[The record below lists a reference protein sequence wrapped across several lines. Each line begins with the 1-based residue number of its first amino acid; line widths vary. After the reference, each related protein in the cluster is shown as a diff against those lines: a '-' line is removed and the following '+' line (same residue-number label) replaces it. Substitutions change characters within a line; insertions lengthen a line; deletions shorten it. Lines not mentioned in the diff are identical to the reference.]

1 LFTAKRFAEVEI
13 KLALSEII
21 SNFKVQPCQKTE
33 VPLQYKVAPGFKIPK
48 NGIWLNF
55 KQIVD

>member
-13 KLALSEII
+13 KLAISEII
-21 SNFKVQPCQKTE
+21 SNFKVERCEKTE
-33 VPLQYKVAPGFKIPK
+33 VPLQFIVTPGFKAPK

-55 KQIVD
+55 KPF